1 MAGSR
6 TYELSS
12 KLAKLLNVPPISIE
26 LIPGDGSEWPTT
38 PEHAPFLFID
48 RNLGVPQKAAYKAYL
63 EAVARFRSVR
73 MRLRGVQE
81 SREAPFRT
89 TADIDEAL
97 VSSSVIL
104 LVNPAHQSAL
114 NARKRLVRAGSL
126 DATHELHFT
135 SALLTLREGSKQSIL
150 WHHRRWLL
158 RRMHPSPTPFIS
170 TPSSKDGVDTLY
182 GVALRAEAFRAEF
195 AAVEQ
200 ACEVYPRNYH
210 AWAHRFLCAEALVC
224 VLRSEGEGS
233 PSGLADVLE
242 EEIEK
247 TRVWIER
254 HVSDYSAMQYHCR
267 LRDLVRTARSEQ
279 HTSGVC
285 DHAIDLV
292 RVYPTHESLWLY
304 LRDALSPS
312 TMNLPVSIG
321 QARAIAA
328 QYLGTSDPQVRRCAI
343 RCIAWALW
351 KGKEIATTYS
361 WELTAAGVPS

>member
-1 MAGSR
+1 MCV
-6 TYELSS
+6 SS
-12 KLAKLLNVPPISIE
+12 YILQYVAHRNSISQRSISIE

-48 RNLGVPQKAAYKAYL
+48 RNLGVPQRAAYKAYL
-63 EAVARFRSVR
+63 EAVARFRSIR
-73 MRLRGVQE
+73 MPLRGVQD

-104 LVNPAHQSAL
+104 LVTPAHQSAL
-114 NARKRLVRAGSL
+114 NVRKRLVRVGSL

-158 RRMHPSPTPFIS
+158 RRMHPSATASILA
-170 TPSSKDGVDTLY
+170 PSSRDGADNLY
-182 GVALRAEAFRAEF
+182 GVALHADAFRAEF

-224 VLRSEGEGS
+224 LLRSEGEDNS
-233 PSGLADVLE
+233 PSRLADVLE

-279 HTSGVC
+279 YTSDVC

-304 LRDALSPS
+304 LRDALLLSA
-312 TMNLPVSIG
+312 MNLPPSIG
-321 QARAIAA
+321 QARAVAA
-328 QYLGTSDPQVRRCAI
+328 QYLGNGDPQVRRCAI

-351 KGKEIATTYS
+351 KVRRPI
-361 WELTAAGVPS
+361 LLRTARF